1 MGRPRKHPLAPKGIS
16 GKLPVVPRR
25 KDSIFTYTAVELDKA
40 REQLAAAL
48 EDRRV
53 LQEQLIQ
60 AEDHIDEVAESMD
73 AAFDQERKGLFAALD
88 RSHEFIAA
96 VSKTNVDLSYRLE
109 KALLDRGTFPTEKP
123 PAGET
128 RRRANR
134 PSNWIA
140 SILWVL
146 AAGAIGLGLL
156 VGILDFLGQLS

>member
-60 AEDHIDEVAESMD
+60 AEDHIDEVAESME
-73 AAFDQERKGLFAALD
+73 ATFDQERKGLFAALD
-88 RSHEFIAA
+88 RSYEFIATI
-96 VSKTNVDLSYRLE
+96 SKTNIDLSYRLE
-109 KALLDRGTFPTEKP
+109 KSLLDREAERELYSGDGQPSGWARAWENLCRATTFLVIFTAAWFGIRALINWAMGT
-123 PAGET
+123 
-128 RRRANR
+128 
-134 PSNWIA
+134 
-140 SILWVL
+140 V
-146 AAGAIGLGLL
+146 
-156 VGILDFLGQLS
+156 